1 MRGSV
6 KKFSFFE
13 RKKDEERVEKEG
25 KNTPQ
30 FGWFVSFS
38 LVIPCKLLRI
48 VNDKRNAKGSEI
60 GKITSDTLNDI
71 HAEIPD

>member
-1 MRGSV
+1 
-6 KKFSFFE
+6 
-13 RKKDEERVEKEG
+13 VEKEG

-60 GKITSDTLNDI
+60 GKFTSEDRQAFYL
-71 HAEIPD
+71 E